1 MYLNVEFKNINF
13 FPKSLFGFNK
23 VLIMI
28 KEFNKT

>member
-13 FPKSLFGFNK
+13 FLKSLFEFNK
-23 VLIMI
+23 VLIII